1 MELRHLRYFV
11 AVADERSFS
20 RAAEKLGIAQPPLS
34 QQIQSLE
41 EELGKDVKPFDRT
54 KRPLLQSLEAKSG
67 KERKDVKL
75 FDRTKRPLELTSAG
89 QAFLEECRSILANLD
104 QNLDQA
110 IHRTQ
115 RIHRGEL
122 GCLTIG
128 FTSSVANGVLPN
140 ILRTFRQHYPEI
152 KLILWE
158 ENSAFQIERLRD
170 HQTDVVFVYQNH
182 DLTTANDLTMMP
194 LSQEMLVVV
203 LPQNHPLAV
212 QSKISLTD
220 LANEEFIMPR
230 TLVVSDLPKQ
240 ITDLCEQAGF
250 TPKVVQ
256 EATFM
261 VTILGLV
268 AGEVGISILPS
279 SVQNLQRQGVVYR
292 PIQEKTP
299 VNELIA
305 VCRRAD
311 SSKILEQFLTIAKT
325 VSNVKTKN
333 P

>member
-11 AVADERSFS
+11 AVADERSFT

-41 EELGKDVKPFDRT
+41 KDLGDVILFDRK
-54 KRPLLQSLEAKSG
+54 KRPLQ
-67 KERKDVKL
+67 
-75 FDRTKRPLELTSAG
+75 LTSAG
-89 QAFLEECRSILANLD
+89 QAFLEASRSTIANLE
-104 QNLDQA
+104 QSIQ
-110 IHRTQ
+110 RTQ
-115 RIHRGEL
+115 RIHLEEL
-122 GCLTIG
+122 NCLTIG
-128 FTSSVANGVLPN
+128 FTSSIANGVLPN

-212 QSKISLTD
+212 QSQISLTD

-230 TLVVSDLPKQ
+230 TLVVSALPEQ
-240 ITDLCEQAGF
+240 IADLCKEAGF
-250 TPKVVQ
+250 KPNVVQ

-299 VNELIA
+299 VNQLIA
-305 VCRRAD
+305 VWRHAD
-311 SSKILEQFLTIAKT
+311 ASKILEQFLSIAKT
-325 VSNVKTKN
+325 VSIQCED
-333 P
+333 

>member
-41 EELGKDVKPFDRT
+41 KELDVI
-54 KRPLLQSLEAKSG
+54 
-67 KERKDVKL
+67 L
-75 FDRTKRPLELTSAG
+75 FDRTKRPLQLTSAG
-89 QAFLEECRSILANLD
+89 QAFLEASRSTIANLE
-104 QNLDQA
+104 QSIQ
-110 IHRTQ
+110 RTQ
-115 RIHRGEL
+115 RIHLEEL
-122 GCLTIG
+122 NCLTIG
-128 FTSSVANGVLPN
+128 FTSSIANGVLPN

-212 QSKISLTD
+212 QSQISLTD

-230 TLVVSDLPKQ
+230 TLVVSNLPEQ
-240 ITDLCEQAGF
+240 ITDLCKQAGF
-250 TPKVVQ
+250 EPKIVQ

-268 AGEVGISILPS
+268 AGGMGISILPS
-279 SVQNLQRQGVVYR
+279 SVENLQRQGVVYR
-292 PIQEKTP
+292 PIQEETP
-299 VNELIA
+299 VNQLIA
-305 VCRRAD
+305 VWRHAD
-311 SSKILEQFLTIAKT
+311 ASKILEQFLSIAKT
-325 VSNVKTKN
+325 VSIQCED
-333 P
+333 

>member
-41 EELGKDVKPFDRT
+41 KELDVI
-54 KRPLLQSLEAKSG
+54 
-67 KERKDVKL
+67 L
-75 FDRTKRPLELTSAG
+75 FDRTKRPLQLTSAG
-89 QAFLEECRSILANLD
+89 QAFLEASRSTIANLE
-104 QNLDQA
+104 QSIQ
-110 IHRTQ
+110 RTQ
-115 RIHRGEL
+115 RIHLEEL
-122 GCLTIG
+122 NCLTIG
-128 FTSSVANGVLPN
+128 FTSSIANGVLPN

-212 QSKISLTD
+212 QSQISLTD

-230 TLVVSDLPKQ
+230 TLVVSALPEQ
-240 ITDLCEQAGF
+240 IADLCKEAGF
-250 TPKVVQ
+250 KPNVVQ

-299 VNELIA
+299 VNQLIA
-305 VCRRAD
+305 VWRHAD
-311 SSKILEQFLTIAKT
+311 ASKILEQFLTIAKT
-325 VSNVKTKN
+325 VSIQCED
-333 P
+333 

>member
-41 EELGKDVKPFDRT
+41 KELDVI
-54 KRPLLQSLEAKSG
+54 
-67 KERKDVKL
+67 L
-75 FDRTKRPLELTSAG
+75 FDRTKRPLQLTSAG
-89 QAFLEECRSILANLD
+89 QAFLEASRSTIANLE
-104 QNLDQA
+104 QSIQ
-110 IHRTQ
+110 RTQ
-115 RIHRGEL
+115 RIHLEEL
-122 GCLTIG
+122 NCLTIG
-128 FTSSVANGVLPN
+128 FTSSIANGVLPN

-182 DLTTANDLTMMP
+182 DLTKANDLKMMP

-212 QSKISLTD
+212 QSQISLTD

-230 TLVVSDLPKQ
+230 TLVVSNLPEQ
-240 ITDLCEQAGF
+240 ITDLCKQAGF
-250 TPKVVQ
+250 EPKIVQ

-268 AGEVGISILPS
+268 AGGMGISILPS
-279 SVQNLQRQGVVYR
+279 SVENLQRQGVVYR
-292 PIQEKTP
+292 PIQEETP
-299 VNELIA
+299 VNQLIA
-305 VCRRAD
+305 VWRHAD
-311 SSKILEQFLTIAKT
+311 ASKILEQFLSIAKT
-325 VSNVKTKN
+325 VSIQCED
-333 P
+333 

>member
-41 EELGKDVKPFDRT
+41 KELDVI
-54 KRPLLQSLEAKSG
+54 
-67 KERKDVKL
+67 L
-75 FDRTKRPLELTSAG
+75 FDRTKRPLQLTSAG
-89 QAFLEECRSILANLD
+89 QAFLEASRSTIANLE
-104 QNLDQA
+104 QSIQ
-110 IHRTQ
+110 RTQ
-115 RIHRGEL
+115 RIHLEEL
-122 GCLTIG
+122 NCLTIG
-128 FTSSVANGVLPN
+128 FTSSIANGVLPN

-212 QSKISLTD
+212 QSQISLTD

-230 TLVVSDLPKQ
+230 TLVVSDLPEQ
-240 ITDLCEQAGF
+240 ITDLCKQAGF
-250 TPKVVQ
+250 EPKIVQ

-268 AGEVGISILPS
+268 AGGMGISILPS

-299 VNELIA
+299 VNQLIA
-305 VCRRAD
+305 VWRDAD
-311 SSKILEQFLTIAKT
+311 TSTILEQFLTIAKT
-325 VSNVKTKN
+325 VSIQCED
-333 P
+333 

>member
-41 EELGKDVKPFDRT
+41 KELDVI
-54 KRPLLQSLEAKSG
+54 
-67 KERKDVKL
+67 L
-75 FDRTKRPLELTSAG
+75 FDRTKRPLQLTSAG
-89 QAFLEECRSILANLD
+89 QAFLEASRSTLANLE
-104 QNLDQA
+104 QSIQ
-110 IHRTQ
+110 RTQ
-115 RIHRGEL
+115 RIHLEEL
-122 GCLTIG
+122 NCLTIG
-128 FTSSVANGVLPN
+128 FTSSIANSVLPN

-152 KLILWE
+152 KLILRE

-182 DLTTANDLTMMP
+182 DLTKANDLKMMP

-212 QSKISLTD
+212 QSQISLTD

-230 TLVVSDLPKQ
+230 TLVVSNLPEQ
-240 ITDLCEQAGF
+240 ITDLCKQAGF
-250 TPKVVQ
+250 EPKIVQ

-268 AGEVGISILPS
+268 AGGMGISILPS
-279 SVQNLQRQGVVYR
+279 SVENLQRQGVVYR
-292 PIQEKTP
+292 PIQEETP
-299 VNELIA
+299 VNQLIA
-305 VCRRAD
+305 VWRHAD
-311 SSKILEQFLTIAKT
+311 ASKILEQFLSIAKT
-325 VSNVKTKN
+325 VSIQCED
-333 P
+333 

>member
-11 AVADERSFS
+11 AVADERSFT

-41 EELGKDVKPFDRT
+41 KELGDVILFDRK
-54 KRPLLQSLEAKSG
+54 KRPLQ
-67 KERKDVKL
+67 
-75 FDRTKRPLELTSAG
+75 LTSAG
-89 QAFLEECRSILANLD
+89 QAFLEASRSTIANLE
-104 QNLDQA
+104 QSIQ
-110 IHRTQ
+110 RTQ
-115 RIHRGEL
+115 RIHLEEL
-122 GCLTIG
+122 NCLTIG
-128 FTSSVANGVLPN
+128 FTSSIANGVLPN

-212 QSKISLTD
+212 QSQISLTD

-230 TLVVSDLPKQ
+230 TLVVSALPEQ
-240 ITDLCEQAGF
+240 IADLCKEAGF
-250 TPKVVQ
+250 KPNVVQ

-299 VNELIA
+299 VNQLIA
-305 VCRRAD
+305 VWRDAD
-311 SSKILEQFLTIAKT
+311 TSTILEQFLTIAKT
-325 VSNVKTKN
+325 VSIQCED
-333 P
+333 

>member
-41 EELGKDVKPFDRT
+41 KELGDVILFDRK
-54 KRPLLQSLEAKSG
+54 KRPLQ
-67 KERKDVKL
+67 
-75 FDRTKRPLELTSAG
+75 LTSAG
-89 QAFLEECRSILANLD
+89 QAFLEASRSTIANLE
-104 QNLDQA
+104 QSIQ
-110 IHRTQ
+110 RTQ
-115 RIHRGEL
+115 RIHLEEL
-122 GCLTIG
+122 NCLTIG
-128 FTSSVANGVLPN
+128 FTSSIANGVLPN

-212 QSKISLTD
+212 QSQISLTD

-230 TLVVSDLPKQ
+230 TLVVSALPEQ
-240 ITDLCEQAGF
+240 IADLCKEAGF
-250 TPKVVQ
+250 KPNVVQ

-299 VNELIA
+299 VNQLIA
-305 VCRRAD
+305 VWRHAD
-311 SSKILEQFLTIAKT
+311 ASKILEQFLTIAKT
-325 VSNVKTKN
+325 VSIQCED
-333 P
+333 

>member
-41 EELGKDVKPFDRT
+41 KELDVI
-54 KRPLLQSLEAKSG
+54 
-67 KERKDVKL
+67 L
-75 FDRTKRPLELTSAG
+75 FDRTKRPLQLTSAG
-89 QAFLEECRSILANLD
+89 QAFLEASRSTLANLE
-104 QNLDQA
+104 QSIQ
-110 IHRTQ
+110 RTQ
-115 RIHRGEL
+115 RIHLEEL
-122 GCLTIG
+122 NCLTIG
-128 FTSSVANGVLPN
+128 FTSSIANSVLPN

-152 KLILWE
+152 KLILRE

-212 QSKISLTD
+212 QSQISLTD

-230 TLVVSDLPKQ
+230 TLVVSALPEQ
-240 ITDLCEQAGF
+240 IADLCKEAGF
-250 TPKVVQ
+250 KPNVVQ

-299 VNELIA
+299 VNQLIA
-305 VCRRAD
+305 VWRDAD
-311 SSKILEQFLTIAKT
+311 TSTILEQFLTIAKT
-325 VSNVKTKN
+325 VSIQCED
-333 P
+333 

>member
-11 AVADERSFS
+11 AVADERSFT

-41 EELGKDVKPFDRT
+41 KELDVI
-54 KRPLLQSLEAKSG
+54 
-67 KERKDVKL
+67 L
-75 FDRTKRPLELTSAG
+75 FDRTKRPLQLTSAG
-89 QAFLEECRSILANLD
+89 QAFLEASRSTIANLE
-104 QNLDQA
+104 QSIQ
-110 IHRTQ
+110 RTQ
-115 RIHRGEL
+115 RIHLEEL
-122 GCLTIG
+122 NCLTIG
-128 FTSSVANGVLPN
+128 FTSSIANGVLPN

-182 DLTTANDLTMMP
+182 DLTKANDLKMMP

-212 QSKISLTD
+212 QSQISLTD

-230 TLVVSDLPKQ
+230 TLVVSALPEQ
-240 ITDLCEQAGF
+240 IADLCKEAGF
-250 TPKVVQ
+250 KPNVVQ

-299 VNELIA
+299 VNQLIA
-305 VCRRAD
+305 VWRDAD
-311 SSKILEQFLTIAKT
+311 TSTILEQFLTIAKT
-325 VSNVKTKN
+325 VSIQCED
-333 P
+333 

>member
-1 MELRHLRYFV
+1 MDIVVLTIFIICQYTFECIIILKKYSIKFMELRHLRYFV
-11 AVADERSFS
+11 AVADERSFT

-41 EELGKDVKPFDRT
+41 KELGDVILFDRK
-54 KRPLLQSLEAKSG
+54 KRPLQ
-67 KERKDVKL
+67 
-75 FDRTKRPLELTSAG
+75 LTLAG
-89 QAFLEECRSILANLD
+89 QAFLEASRSTIANLE
-104 QNLDQA
+104 QS
-110 IHRTQ
+110 IRRTQ
-115 RIHRGEL
+115 RIHLEEL
-122 GCLTIG
+122 NCLTIG
-128 FTSSVANGVLPN
+128 FTSSLANGVLPN

-158 ENSAFQIERLRD
+158 ENSVFQIERLRD

-182 DLTTANDLTMMP
+182 DLTTANDLGMMP

-212 QSKISLTD
+212 QSQISLTD

-230 TLVVSDLPKQ
+230 TLVVSGLPEQ
-240 ITDLCEQAGF
+240 IADLCEQAGF
-250 TPKVVQ
+250 TPNVVQ

-299 VNELIA
+299 VNQLIA
-305 VCRRAD
+305 VWRHAD
-311 SSKILEQFLTIAKT
+311 TSTILEQFLKIAET
-325 VSNVKTKN
+325 VSM
-333 P
+333 

>member
-41 EELGKDVKPFDRT
+41 KELGDVILFDRK
-54 KRPLLQSLEAKSG
+54 KRPLQ
-67 KERKDVKL
+67 
-75 FDRTKRPLELTSAG
+75 LTSAG
-89 QAFLEECRSILANLD
+89 QAFLEASRSTIANLE
-104 QNLDQA
+104 QSIQ
-110 IHRTQ
+110 RTQ
-115 RIHRGEL
+115 RIHLEEL
-122 GCLTIG
+122 NCLTIG
-128 FTSSVANGVLPN
+128 FTSSIANGVLPN

-212 QSKISLTD
+212 QSQISLTD

-230 TLVVSDLPKQ
+230 TLVVSALPEQ
-240 ITDLCEQAGF
+240 IADLCKEAGF
-250 TPKVVQ
+250 KPNVVQ

-299 VNELIA
+299 VNQLIA
-305 VCRRAD
+305 VWRHAD
-311 SSKILEQFLTIAKT
+311 ASKILEQFLSIAKT
-325 VSNVKTKN
+325 VSIQCED
-333 P
+333 

>member
-11 AVADERSFS
+11 AVADERSFT

-41 EELGKDVKPFDRT
+41 KELDVI
-54 KRPLLQSLEAKSG
+54 
-67 KERKDVKL
+67 L
-75 FDRTKRPLELTSAG
+75 FDRTKRPLQLTSAG
-89 QAFLEECRSILANLD
+89 QAFLEASRSTIANLE
-104 QNLDQA
+104 QSIQ
-110 IHRTQ
+110 RTQ
-115 RIHRGEL
+115 RIHLEEL
-122 GCLTIG
+122 NCLTIG
-128 FTSSVANGVLPN
+128 FTSSIANGVLPN

-212 QSKISLTD
+212 QSQISLTD

-230 TLVVSDLPKQ
+230 TLVVSALPEQ
-240 ITDLCEQAGF
+240 IADLCKEAGF
-250 TPKVVQ
+250 KPNVVQ

-299 VNELIA
+299 VNQLIA
-305 VCRRAD
+305 VWRDAD
-311 SSKILEQFLTIAKT
+311 TSTILEQFLTIAKT
-325 VSNVKTKN
+325 VSIQCED
-333 P
+333 

>member
-41 EELGKDVKPFDRT
+41 KELGDVILFDRK
-54 KRPLLQSLEAKSG
+54 KRPLQ
-67 KERKDVKL
+67 
-75 FDRTKRPLELTSAG
+75 LTSAG
-89 QAFLEECRSILANLD
+89 QAFLEASRSTLANLE
-104 QNLDQA
+104 QSIQ
-110 IHRTQ
+110 RTQ
-115 RIHRGEL
+115 RIHLEEL
-122 GCLTIG
+122 NCLTIG
-128 FTSSVANGVLPN
+128 FTSSIANSVLPN

-152 KLILWE
+152 KLILRE

-212 QSKISLTD
+212 QSQISLTD

-230 TLVVSDLPKQ
+230 TLVVSNLPEQ
-240 ITDLCEQAGF
+240 ITDLCKQAGF
-250 TPKVVQ
+250 EPKIVQ

-268 AGEVGISILPS
+268 AGGMGISILPS
-279 SVQNLQRQGVVYR
+279 SVENLQRQGVVYR
-292 PIQEKTP
+292 PIQEETP
-299 VNELIA
+299 VNQLIA
-305 VCRRAD
+305 VWRHAD
-311 SSKILEQFLTIAKT
+311 ASKILEQFLSIAKT
-325 VSNVKTKN
+325 VSIQCED
-333 P
+333 

>member
-1 MELRHLRYFV
+1 
-11 AVADERSFS
+11 
-20 RAAEKLGIAQPPLS
+20 
-34 QQIQSLE
+34 
-41 EELGKDVKPFDRT
+41 
-54 KRPLLQSLEAKSG
+54 
-67 KERKDVKL
+67 
-75 FDRTKRPLELTSAG
+75 
-89 QAFLEECRSILANLD
+89 
-104 QNLDQA
+104 
-110 IHRTQ
+110 
-115 RIHRGEL
+115 
-122 GCLTIG
+122 
-128 FTSSVANGVLPN
+128 LPN

-212 QSKISLTD
+212 QSQISLTD

-230 TLVVSDLPKQ
+230 TLVVSALPEQ
-240 ITDLCEQAGF
+240 IADLCKEAGF
-250 TPKVVQ
+250 KPKVVQ

-279 SVQNLQRQGVVYR
+279 SVENLQRQGVVYR
-292 PIQEKTP
+292 PIKEKTP
-299 VNELIA
+299 VNQLIA
-305 VCRRAD
+305 VWRHAD
-311 SSKILEQFLTIAKT
+311 SSTILEQFLKIAET
-325 VSNVKTKN
+325 VSM
-333 P
+333 

>member
-11 AVADERSFS
+11 AVADERSFT

-41 EELGKDVKPFDRT
+41 KELGDVILFDRK
-54 KRPLLQSLEAKSG
+54 KRPLQ
-67 KERKDVKL
+67 
-75 FDRTKRPLELTSAG
+75 LTSAG
-89 QAFLEECRSILANLD
+89 QAFLEASRSTIANLE
-104 QNLDQA
+104 QSIQ
-110 IHRTQ
+110 RTQ
-115 RIHRGEL
+115 RIHLEEL
-122 GCLTIG
+122 NCLTIG
-128 FTSSVANGVLPN
+128 FTSSIANGVLPN

-212 QSKISLTD
+212 QSQISLTD

-230 TLVVSDLPKQ
+230 TLVVSALPEQ
-240 ITDLCEQAGF
+240 IADLCKEAGF
-250 TPKVVQ
+250 KPNVVQ

-299 VNELIA
+299 VTQLIA
-305 VCRRAD
+305 VWRDAD
-311 SSKILEQFLTIAKT
+311 TSTILEQFLTIAKT
-325 VSNVKTKN
+325 VSIQCED
-333 P
+333 

>member
-1 MELRHLRYFV
+1 MDIVVLTIFIICQYTFECIIILKKYSIKFMELRHLRYFV
-11 AVADERSFS
+11 AVADERSFT

-41 EELGKDVKPFDRT
+41 KELGDVILFDRK
-54 KRPLLQSLEAKSG
+54 KRPLQ
-67 KERKDVKL
+67 
-75 FDRTKRPLELTSAG
+75 LTLAG
-89 QAFLEECRSILANLD
+89 QAFLEASRSTIANLE
-104 QNLDQA
+104 QSIQ
-110 IHRTQ
+110 RTQ
-115 RIHRGEL
+115 RIHLEEL
-122 GCLTIG
+122 NCLTIG
-128 FTSSVANGVLPN
+128 FTSSLANGVLPN

-158 ENSAFQIERLRD
+158 ENSVFQIERLRD

-182 DLTTANDLTMMP
+182 DLTTANDLGMMP

-212 QSKISLTD
+212 QSQISLTD

-230 TLVVSDLPKQ
+230 TLVVSGLPEQ
-240 ITDLCEQAGF
+240 IADLCEQAGF
-250 TPKVVQ
+250 TPNVVQ

-299 VNELIA
+299 VNQLIA
-305 VCRRAD
+305 VWRHAD
-311 SSKILEQFLTIAKT
+311 TSTILEQFLKIAET
-325 VSNVKTKN
+325 VSM
-333 P
+333 

>member
-41 EELGKDVKPFDRT
+41 KELGDVILFDRK
-54 KRPLLQSLEAKSG
+54 KRPLQ
-67 KERKDVKL
+67 
-75 FDRTKRPLELTSAG
+75 LTSAG
-89 QAFLEECRSILANLD
+89 QAFLEASRSTIANLE
-104 QNLDQA
+104 QSIQ
-110 IHRTQ
+110 RTQ
-115 RIHRGEL
+115 RIHLEEL
-122 GCLTIG
+122 NCLTIG
-128 FTSSVANGVLPN
+128 FTSSIANGVLPN

-212 QSKISLTD
+212 QSQISLTD

-230 TLVVSDLPKQ
+230 TLVVSALPEQ
-240 ITDLCEQAGF
+240 IADLCKEAGF
-250 TPKVVQ
+250 KPNVVQ

-299 VNELIA
+299 VNQLIA
-305 VCRRAD
+305 VWRDAD
-311 SSKILEQFLTIAKT
+311 TSTILEQFLTIAKT
-325 VSNVKTKN
+325 VSIQCED
-333 P
+333 